1 MENEEYDS
9 DILMAVGTVVTSY
22 QKKAVVRSHHLLQG
36 HLPLP
41 LQASGQIP
49 GSPPADP
56 GDMWVP
62 PEINKDLEIQLA
74 SKAWC

>member
-49 GSPPADP
+49 GSPCRSRRHVSAPR
-56 GDMWVP
+56 
-62 PEINKDLEIQLA
+62 NQ
-74 SKAWC
+74 